1 MCNRLFRSKSK
12 QYIRKGKELP
22 YRLREVMNVWNFAG
36 DGKVY
41 WGYDW
46 QGVEKLMRKELN
58 IFPFALSCR
67 GEDVLNDPLKQIITY
82 FPMQNFPKIFPNISS
97 LLICPVISPK

>member
-41 WGYDW
+41 WGDER
-46 QGVEKLMRKELN
+46 QGVEKLMR
-58 IFPFALSCR
+58 
-67 GEDVLNDPLKQIITY
+67 
-82 FPMQNFPKIFPNISS
+82 M
-97 LLICPVISPK
+97 

>member
-12 QYIRKGKELP
+12 QYIRVGKEP
-22 YRLREVMNVWNFAG
+22 PCRLREVMNVWNFAG

-46 QGVEKLMRKELN
+46 QGVEKLMRKLLN
-58 IFPFALSCR
+58 IFPFALSYR
-67 GEDVLNDPLKQIITY
+67 GEDLLRKD
-82 FPMQNFPKIFPNISS
+82 NIWFTE
-97 LLICPVISPK
+97 